1 MTGTACE
8 CRGCQGKGQECRPS
22 PGQGS
27 DSVTSRRRMT
37 CCRLTTSQA
46 WRSLHSEPGCSLSL
60 SIIVSVEMMDD
71 IHESLVALST
81 SA

>member
-1 MTGTACE
+1 
-8 CRGCQGKGQECRPS
+8 
-22 PGQGS
+22 
-27 DSVTSRRRMT
+27 MT

-71 IHESLVALST
+71 IRESWAGLST

>member
-8 CRGCQGKGQECRPS
+8 CMGCQGKGQECS

-71 IHESLVALST
+71 IRESLVALST